1 MSRITKALGV
11 AEKKSIPYRRAEKF
25 KTIIKEVMKRI
36 SGNVRISILYNGESN
51 YYKLFI
57 KHFHSYLSEER
68 EIILVSKNSEKFD
81 GNAIDFEAFDDK
93 SEYILDNI
101 HTDDSYVL
109 FIAENTDFYFL
120 HNFPKEKII
129 GAVII
134 S

>member
-11 AEKKSIPYRRAEKF
+11 AEKKSIPYKRTEEF
-25 KTIIKEVMKRI
+25 KKIIDEVMKKI
-36 SGNVRISILYNGESN
+36 SDDIKISILYNGESN

-57 KHFHSYLSEER
+57 KHFYSYLSEER
-68 EIILVSKNSEKFD
+68 EIILASNEPEKFS
-81 GNAIDFEAFDDK
+81 GNAMDFESLDQD

-109 FIAENTDFYFL
+109 FIAENADFYFL
-120 HNFPKEKII
+120 HNFPKEKLI